1 MTSTR
6 QELIQGLRHL
16 QEPPVLVD
24 GRNHLGPY
32 LRMVRKDQDI
42 RIDDAAGLF
51 GVSVDLLS
59 RVENG
64 KGTVRLDKLLAILE
78 GLGLAMVV
86 GPKGQM
92 HSFVEGLEMMRDERV

>member
-1 MTSTR
+1 MVGG
-6 QELIQGLRHL
+6 I
-16 QEPPVLVD
+16 
-24 GRNHLGPY
+24 NHLGPY
-32 LRMVRKDQDI
+32 LRMVRKDQGL

-59 RVENG
+59 RAENG
-64 KGTVRLDKLLAILE
+64 KGTVRLDKLLAILD

-92 HSFVEGLEMMRDERV
+92 QSFVDGLETLREERT